1 MTTVHAQLIGDK
13 VLLQRTDLERLMEL
27 ARKADEIRLEMQAD
41 DLPTVGVMRL
51 AELGGAFRFWQDE
64 GEDIYS
70 ITDGEP
76 V

>member
-1 MTTVHAQLIGDK
+1 VTTLRVQLIGDK
-13 VLLQRTDLERLMEL
+13 VLLQRTDLERLVEF
-27 ARKADEIRLEMQAD
+27 ARQAEDVHLQMHED
-41 DLPTVGVMRL
+41 DLPTVAMMRL
-51 AELGGAFRFWQDE
+51 AEQGGAVRFWQEE